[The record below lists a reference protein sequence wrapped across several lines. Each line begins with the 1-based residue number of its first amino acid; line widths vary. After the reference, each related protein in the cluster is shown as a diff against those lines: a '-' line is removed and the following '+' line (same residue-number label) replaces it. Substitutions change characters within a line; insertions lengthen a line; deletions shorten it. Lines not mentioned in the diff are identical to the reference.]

1 MLKKIKFFEH
11 LGKAKEA
18 PWYYNIILIITEMI
32 AVESSEFWGDA
43 HKYAF
48 TTGEE
53 QFVSEIA
60 YIMTALHEEGYDN

>member
-1 MLKKIKFFEH
+1 MELEGSNQH
-11 LGKAKEA
+11 LEKQ
-18 PWYYNIILIITEMI
+18 
-32 AVESSEFWGDA
+32 FWDDA
-43 HKYAF
+43 HTYTR